1 MWALTHHVL
10 GENAHLVDLMTV
22 IHSRFAKARTA
33 HLEKQLEIDNARSEG
48 YQHELAAATAR
59 NKTLVRQL
67 NAARATIHDLEAT
80 IAAYELRHV
89 QLLEHSRNV
98 VRELDKVFRRPWR
111 PLRNSVSYYT
121 LKFFSFAVRPF
132 SKQTAARLIRSAEKR
147 NPRRF
152 ARLPDITGPSR
163 LADRPPVVQLG
174 QPGDEDY
181 RPQEKAVSLK
191 PIAAIVDSV
200 YPRPD
205 SDSGSVDAINLIHA
219 LLRMGYGVVFFPTLG
234 AEDAER
240 RLSLEALGVSCPGVG
255 HDAIMEFLR
264 TRGETLDILFLSR
277 VFDGGLFIDVA
288 RQTCPRA
295 KIIFNTVDLHF
306 LREEREA
313 RLINNRAAIHRS
325 TGTKEREYA
334 TVRASDATIVV
345 SYSEEKLLNNDLP
358 GSLIFTLPLARG
370 AVPPQAGFSSRRQI
384 GFIGGYSHPPNV
396 DAVVY
401 FLDEIWPALRVKLPD
416 AEFVAMG
423 ADMPAVLR
431 ERRDPGFV
439 PMGHVEDLAT
449 AFSTIRVMVAPLR
462 VGAAPREKLHR
473 RWRMAFRALL
483 ARSPRREWASSIE
496 STS

>member
-1 MWALTHHVL
+1 
-10 GENAHLVDLMTV
+10 MTV

-121 LKFFSFAVRPF
+121 LKVFGFAARPF

-181 RPQEKAVSLK
+181 RSQEEAVSLK

-205 SDSGSVDAINLIHA
+205 SDSGLCRRHKLDPCAFANGLWGR
-219 LLRMGYGVVFFPTLG
+219 LFPNVG
-234 AEDAER
+234 SGR
-240 RLSLEALGVSCPGVG
+240 RRKAPLAGSIGC
-255 HDAIMEFLR
+255 
-264 TRGETLDILFLSR
+264 FLSR
-277 VFDGGLFIDVA
+277 
-288 RQTCPRA
+288 RRA
-295 KIIFNTVDLHF
+295 
-306 LREEREA
+306 
-313 RLINNRAAIHRS
+313 
-325 TGTKEREYA
+325 
-334 TVRASDATIVV
+334 
-345 SYSEEKLLNNDLP
+345 
-358 GSLIFTLPLARG
+358 
-370 AVPPQAGFSSRRQI
+370 
-384 GFIGGYSHPPNV
+384 
-396 DAVVY
+396 
-401 FLDEIWPALRVKLPD
+401 
-416 AEFVAMG
+416 
-423 ADMPAVLR
+423 
-431 ERRDPGFV
+431 
-439 PMGHVEDLAT
+439 
-449 AFSTIRVMVAPLR
+449 
-462 VGAAPREKLHR
+462 
-473 RWRMAFRALL
+473 
-483 ARSPRREWASSIE
+483 
-496 STS
+496 